1 MLNRLGVLGGALLL
15 SACSLINS
23 YDDVLPGSGGGGGST
38 SSSTTSTSSGGGEGG
53 GTSTTTTS
61 SGGGQGGG
69 GAGEGGA
76 GGEGG
81 GITELPQLSCSAT
94 SKVLIQNTSTFT
106 GTDRFYES
114 VHAFRTST
122 GPTRV
127 LAVRRNA
134 TSTGLRTLQIFSVA
148 EDGTTT
154 VGGTANVSNVLDVG
168 RVDSASGGGVGA
180 LIYVFTGTNTFEVQL
195 MVWEDAKPLTDF
207 PTQHVMLNLSTPL
220 IEPRG
225 RFVHLGPAANRID
238 FLLSQKNTVERYD
251 VRFYRKTGAANAT
264 GTLIVQDATTASAG
278 APRALAV
285 GGSPLVAHA
294 FVGEPE
300 VAGAA
305 PPFTIGGL
313 TRRHSF
319 PEDSPA
325 AVTPVDFGPNGSVV
339 GLARFQGNNVAAAG
353 ALIQNAAPELRARV
367 VVPSQLGP
375 SAQVFD
381 ALAPLETFASFA
393 DFPRNPRPS
402 FAPQTLLYPATL
414 SDDQK
419 LSLRIARIDTS
430 GPLNGIRYT
439 NDDLALL
446 SMATG
451 RFTDAIAAAS
461 GDAMGVNGGQAFVF
475 FSERDSAAATAER
488 LYQVRVQCTN

>member
-1 MLNRLGVLGGALLL
+1 VFNRLGVLGGALLL

-23 YDDVLPGSGGGGGST
+23 YDEVLPGDGGGSPT
-38 SSSTTSTSSGGGEGG
+38 SSSTTSTSSGGGQGG
-53 GTSTTTTS
+53 GGATTTS
-61 SGGGQGGG
+61 SSSSTGGGGQGG
-69 GAGEGGA
+69 E

-81 GITELPQLSCSAT
+81 GVTELPQLNCSAT
-94 SKVLIQNTSTFT
+94 SKVLIQNTSTLT

-134 TSTGLRTLQIFSVA
+134 TSSGLRTLQIFSVA
-148 EDGTTT
+148 EDGTAT
-154 VGGTANVSNVLDVG
+154 VGGFANVSNVLDVG
-168 RVDSASGGGVGA
+168 RVNSASGGGVGA
-180 LIYVFTGTNTFEVQL
+180 LIYVFTGTSTFEVQL

-207 PTQHVMLNLSTPL
+207 PTQHVMLNLNTPL

-238 FLLSQKNTVERYD
+238 FLLSQKNSLEKYD
-251 VRFYRKTGAANAT
+251 VRFYRKTSAANAT
-264 GTLIVQDATTASAG
+264 GTLIVGDAPTASAG

-285 GGSPLVAHA
+285 GGNPLVAHA

-300 VAGAA
+300 VSGAV

-325 AVTPVDFGPNGSVV
+325 PVTPVDFGPTGSVA
-339 GLARFQGNNVAAAG
+339 GLVRYEGTNVAVAG
-353 ALIQNAAPELRARV
+353 ALLQTDLPELRARV
-367 VVPSQLGP
+367 LVPSQLGA
-375 SAQVFD
+375 STQVFNL
-381 ALAPLETFASFA
+381 LAPIGVFSSFA
-393 DFPRNPRPS
+393 EFPRKPSPS
-402 FAPQTLLYPATL
+402 FAPQSLLYPATV
-414 SDDQK
+414 SDDEK
-419 LSLRIARIDTS
+419 LLFAIARIDTS
-430 GPLNGIRYT
+430 GPLNGIRYA
-439 NDDLALL
+439 NEDLAML
-446 SMATG
+446 SSTTG
-451 RFTDAIAAAS
+451 KFTDALAAAS
-461 GDAMGVNGGQAFVF
+461 GDAMGVDGGQAFVF